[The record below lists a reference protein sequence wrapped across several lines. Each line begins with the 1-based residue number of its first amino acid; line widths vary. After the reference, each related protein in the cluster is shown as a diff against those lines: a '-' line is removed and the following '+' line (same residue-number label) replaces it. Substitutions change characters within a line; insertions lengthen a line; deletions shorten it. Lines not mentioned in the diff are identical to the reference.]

1 MSDATFE
8 AGAREADEA
17 EADAAEADAVGEVES
32 VPVGDGESSIRGA
45 EL

>member
-17 EADAAEADAVGEVES
+17 GADAAEADAVGEVES
-32 VPVGDGESSIRGA
+32 VPGDCESSIRGA